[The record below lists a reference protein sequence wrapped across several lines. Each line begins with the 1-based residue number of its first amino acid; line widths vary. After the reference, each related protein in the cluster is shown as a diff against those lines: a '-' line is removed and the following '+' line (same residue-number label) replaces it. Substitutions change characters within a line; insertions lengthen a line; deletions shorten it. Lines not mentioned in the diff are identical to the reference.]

1 MEVASA
7 SISNSGGRE
16 ANQDAISEVWMLNKR
31 TYCWALADGLGGH
44 KGGEVAAGLFI
55 RSVTESF
62 VTYEGDP
69 LAGLPAFIERA
80 HQLIQE
86 YQSEADDL
94 REMRTTGVLFAIDG
108 EYAQWAHCGDSRLY
122 VFRSSA
128 VHTQTEDQSVPQT
141 LVKLGQILPSEI
153 RHHEDRNRLTQ
164 CLGTP
169 GAQKSLV
176 SEKLKIEPGD
186 AFLLCTDG
194 FWELLL
200 EPEIIIDL
208 CKAISPA
215 DWLDLMLDRLRQRI
229 KAGDDNYSAIA
240 VWV

>member
-86 YQSEADDL
+86 YQSEDDDL

-128 VHTQTEDQSVPQT
+128 IHAQTEDQSVPQS

-169 GAQKSLV
+169 GAQKALLG
-176 SEKLKIEPGD
+176 ERLKIEPGD

-194 FWELLL
+194 FWEFLL
-200 EPEIIIDL
+200 EPEMLIDL
-208 CKAISPA
+208 CKAMTAA

-229 KAGDDNYSAIA
+229 KSGDDNYSAIA
-240 VWV
+240 IWI